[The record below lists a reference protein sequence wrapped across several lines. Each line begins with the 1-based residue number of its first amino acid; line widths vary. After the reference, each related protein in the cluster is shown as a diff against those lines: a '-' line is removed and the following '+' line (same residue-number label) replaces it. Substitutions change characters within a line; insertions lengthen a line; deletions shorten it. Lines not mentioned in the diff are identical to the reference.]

1 MAKIKRVFE
10 QIEETIER
18 DALQLSPGEFLPSEM
33 QYSRTLAVSRLTVR
47 KAVDGLVRSG
57 LVQRIPGKGLMVA
70 EAHAVPEQK
79 KLLLSLP
86 YVTCDAEF
94 FITMMGCID
103 QANELH
109 YSYKILAF
117 TDVRERLERLKDED
131 LSAYCGAVVSC
142 YESAEDQEMIRLFKE
157 KKLPF
162 IVMGDNESAPVVN
175 CDDYNGGYVM
185 GDYLIRHGHRD
196 ILFLTSDRPVPSV
209 YRRTEGF
216 RQALRDHDLPVREE
230 YFLSVEDSGVP
241 LLPQHADQRRLPP
254 EAEPFLEGKIPF
266 TALCGYHTLPIL
278 SMLNQLHRRGF
289 RVPEDISVVA
299 YGSEPYFAAQGV
311 PLTAV
316 MAPGK
321 ESGARAVEIMDQYLT
336 GQIPEL
342 QSDMLPIQLKR
353 QQSVIRLRRP

>member
-57 LVQRIPGKGLMVA
+57 LVQRIPGKGMMVA
-70 EAHAVPEQK
+70 EAHTAPEQK

-162 IVMGDNESAPVVN
+162 IVMGDNKSEPVVN

-241 LLPQHADQRRLPP
+241 L
-254 EAEPFLEGKIPF
+254 
-266 TALCGYHTLPIL
+266 
-278 SMLNQLHRRGF
+278 
-289 RVPEDISVVA
+289 
-299 YGSEPYFAAQGV
+299 
-311 PLTAV
+311 TAV

>member
-18 DALQLSPGEFLPSEM
+18 DAMQLSPGEFLPSEM
-33 QYSRTLAVSRLTVR
+33 QYSRTLDVSRLTVR

-70 EAHAVPEQK
+70 EAHAVPVSRR
-79 KLLLSLP
+79 LLLSMP
-86 YVTCDAEF
+86 YVTCDAEYF
-94 FITMMGCID
+94 MTMMGAID
-103 QANELH
+103 KANELH

-117 TDVRERLERLKDED
+117 TDVRERLEMLKQED

-142 YESAEDQEMIRLFKE
+142 YESAEDREMIRLFQE

-162 IVMGDNESAPVVN
+162 IIAGDNEDYPCVN
-175 CDDYNGGYVM
+175 DDDYNGGYVM
-185 GDYLIRHGHRD
+185 GDYLIQHGHHD
-196 ILFLTSDRPVPSV
+196 ILFLTSDRPVASV

-216 RQALRDHDLPVREE
+216 RQALRDNGLPVREE
-230 YFLSVEDSGVP
+230 YFLSVEDPGVP

-254 EAEPFLEGKIPF
+254 EAEPFLNGKIPF

-278 SMLNQLHRRGF
+278 SMLTQLHRRGL
-289 RVPEDISVVA
+289 RVPEDVSVVA

-316 MAPGK
+316 IAPGH
-321 ESGARAVEIMDQYLT
+321 EIGMRAVEIMDQYLT
-336 GQIPEL
+336 GQIPEM

-353 QQSVIRLRRP
+353 QQSVTRLPIS

>member
-70 EAHAVPEQK
+70 EAHAAPEQK
-79 KLLLSLP
+79 KLQLCLP
-86 YVTCDAEF
+86 YVTCDAEI

-157 KKLPF
+157 
-162 IVMGDNESAPVVN
+162 
-175 CDDYNGGYVM
+175 
-185 GDYLIRHGHRD
+185 
-196 ILFLTSDRPVPSV
+196 
-209 YRRTEGF
+209 
-216 RQALRDHDLPVREE
+216 
-230 YFLSVEDSGVP
+230 
-241 LLPQHADQRRLPP
+241 
-254 EAEPFLEGKIPF
+254 
-266 TALCGYHTLPIL
+266 
-278 SMLNQLHRRGF
+278 
-289 RVPEDISVVA
+289 
-299 YGSEPYFAAQGV
+299 
-311 PLTAV
+311 
-316 MAPGK
+316 
-321 ESGARAVEIMDQYLT
+321 
-336 GQIPEL
+336 
-342 QSDMLPIQLKR
+342 
-353 QQSVIRLRRP
+353 